1 MRGVTEECRTGV
13 EGGPP
18 GGEAFA
24 GEGGGEAFAG
34 AAAMIESDFL
44 AMQPT
49 VFPNKSCCRGQ
60 CFLGWIDQ
68 QSLVFNPC
76 ANVFVNNMFSI
87 QHCWFAAIVILSG
100 FWFHDTF

>member
-1 MRGVTEECRTGV
+1 MRVTEECWTGV

-49 VFPNKSCCRGQ
+49 VFPNKSCC
-60 CFLGWIDQ
+60 
-68 QSLVFNPC
+68 
-76 ANVFVNNMFSI
+76 
-87 QHCWFAAIVILSG
+87 IL
-100 FWFHDTF
+100 DARQMACRNIICDKK